1 MSDDEFFYSDDECKK
16 KGQEAANM
24 FKARQERNIT
34 ELDDTLSEF
43 IEEWRIMRKKEDEDL
58 ARLKAKQAKRKV
70 KRAEEEKKLREQK
83 KQDEQRKAK
92 EEAELKKKEED
103 ERLRRLE
110 EMEKKRQESVKKAS
124 DKKKMEGGDKLSSM
138 QAARGEKG
146 KTREQ
151 LAEEKKIAI
160 MVRVAPL
167 TGLENLNLQ
176 GLKEKAD
183 ELFKKV
189 IRMETEK
196 YDMEQRRARQDYD
209 LRELQTR
216 MNVKLRAQ
224 ALKKGLDPGALTG
237 KHPPKIQV
245 ASKFERRA
253 DSRSYDDKK
262 NLFEGGYEREVQDK
276 IESQW
281 QEKYNEFIDRNRS
294 KLPKWFGERP
304 GKGNQYDDD
313 SDDYEDE
320 DEDDSGDYDEPADE
334 SDETEDEDEED
345 EEEEEDESEEEES
358 EEGSESES
366 GEEEEEEEEE

>member
-1 MSDDEFFYSDDECKK
+1 M
-16 KGQEAANM
+16 G
-24 FKARQERNIT
+24 
-34 ELDDTLSEF
+34 
-43 IEEWRIMRKKEDEDL
+43 
-58 ARLKAKQAKRKV
+58 
-70 KRAEEEKKLREQK
+70 
-83 KQDEQRKAK
+83 
-92 EEAELKKKEED
+92 
-103 ERLRRLE
+103 
-110 EMEKKRQESVKKAS
+110 
-124 DKKKMEGGDKLSSM
+124 
-138 QAARGEKG
+138 G

-245 ASKFERRA
+245 ASKFGRRA

-320 DEDDSGDYDEPADE
+320 DEEKKLREQKKQDEQRKAKE
-334 SDETEDEDEED
+334 EAELKKKEED
-345 EEEEEDESEEEES
+345 ERLRRLEEMEKKRQESVKKASEDKKKMEGGDKLSSMQAARGEKGKTREQLAEEKKIAIMVRVAPLTGLENLTLQGLKEKADELFKKVIRMEK
-358 EEGSESES
+358 
-366 GEEEEEEEEE
+366 